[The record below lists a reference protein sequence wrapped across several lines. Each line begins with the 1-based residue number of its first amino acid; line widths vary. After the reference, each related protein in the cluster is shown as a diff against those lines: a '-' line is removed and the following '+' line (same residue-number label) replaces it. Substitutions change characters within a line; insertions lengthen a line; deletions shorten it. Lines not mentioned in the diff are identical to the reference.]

1 MKRVTMN
8 REQLLLVKLAE
19 ECSEVAKVALKITQ
33 FGFSETAP
41 NTSSTN
47 AQRLREELDDL
58 SAVLEMLKHN
68 CDFSYEPNCTHIED
82 KKKKV
87 EVYCKYSESLGNVVA
102 SDNIPNQSRIHPPD
116 DVVFTMHEECKNKKC
131 MCSMCGAI
139 SVCAPGNDFYHT
151 KETGMFLICESCLSK
166 QTQI

>member
-1 MKRVTMN
+1 MN

-68 CDFSYEPNCTHIED
+68 CGFSYEPDSTHIEN

-87 EVYCKYSESLGNVVA
+87 EGYCKYSESLGNVV
-102 SDNIPNQSRIHPPD
+102 SPDNIPAHPPD
-116 DVVFTMHEECKNKKC
+116 DVVFTIHEDRKYKKC
-131 MCSMCGAI
+131 MCSVCGAI
-139 SVCAPGNDFYHT
+139 SVCAPGNDFYQT
-151 KETGMFLICESCLSK
+151 EETGGFLMCESCLLK
-166 QTQI
+166 RTQI